1 MSRRSKRESKE
12 AQKEVSTRRKWIS
25 TLIRG
30 RSRITWTLAI
40 KSSTRSTQTS
50 SRDSSLNS
58 WIDMPSSSS
67 SSSSSTLQIPLGKTL
82 RIRCQTEGTHSNST
96 PIRWRSNSTQMATI
110 TIGKDP
116 NSLTNK
122 LIIRTSKSRR
132 SIRKRTN
139 SSTTSC
145 KIDPSLTLTK
155 LLSTKVRWMVAT
167 SQFPSTKAKLC
178 NRTSSY
184 ISLFR

>member
-12 AQKEVSTRRKWIS
+12 AKKEVSTRRKWIS

-40 KSSTRSTQTS
+40 RSSTRSTQTS

-58 WIDMPSSSS
+58 RIDMPSSSS
-67 SSSSSTLQIPLGKTL
+67 SCSSTLQIPLGKTL

-96 PIRWRSNSTQMATI
+96 PIRGRSNSTQMATI

-139 SSTTSC
+139 STTTSS

-155 LLSTKVRWMVAT
+155 LIRTKVRWMVAT

-178 NRTSSY
+178 NRTSSN